1 MQNIR
6 GVYAAIVT
14 PLAQDGS
21 LDTAALRRLVKRELD
36 RGVEGFYCCGSS
48 GEGLLLET
56 DERKK
61 VVELVVGEAAGAVPV
76 IVHTG
81 SLSTGATIQLS
92 RHAQAQGAAAVSLI
106 PPIYYNYTAREV
118 FEHYAAVVDAVDIG
132 VIVYNIPQFTGGI
145 SFTKKGS
152 SSLLE
157 AKRIIGIKHTSMN
170 LYELERIRDA
180 YPAKI
185 LFNGFDEI
193 YLYSLMA
200 GADATIGTTVNLC
213 PALFKAIR
221 SAAGEGRIDDARRL
235 QTRLNAFIEALVDAS
250 IFPAT
255 KYALGVL
262 GVECGPCRRPFIDL
276 DEEKRAEVRAAL
288 DGIAE
293 FL

>member
-1 MQNIR
+1 MQDIR
-6 GVYAAIVT
+6 GIYAAIVT
-14 PLAQDGS
+14 PQAPDGS
-21 LDTAALRRLVKRELD
+21 LDTASLARLVNFELAK
-36 RGVEGFYCCGSS
+36 GVEGFYCCGSS

-56 DERKK
+56 QERQK
-61 VVELVVGEAAGAVPV
+61 VVEIVASVAAGAVPV

-81 SLSTGATIQLS
+81 SLSTETTIALS
-92 RHAQAQGAAAVSLI
+92 RHAQAHGAAAVSLI
-106 PPIYYNYTAREV
+106 PPIYYNYTAQEV
-118 FEHYAAVVDAVDIG
+118 FEHYAAVVDSVGIG
-132 VIVYNIPQFTGGI
+132 VIVYNIPQFTGI
-145 SFTKKGS
+145 SFTKKGN
-152 SSLLE
+152 SSLLDK
-157 AKRIIGIKHTSMN
+157 ARIIGIKHTSMN

-180 YPAKI
+180 YPEKI

-221 SAAGEGRIDDARRL
+221 SAVADGHIVDARRL
-235 QTRLNAFIEALVDAS
+235 QSRLNAFIESLVEAS
-250 IFPAT
+250 IFPAA

-276 DEEKRAEVRAAL
+276 DEPKKAQVRAAL
-288 DGIAE
+288 DAIAE